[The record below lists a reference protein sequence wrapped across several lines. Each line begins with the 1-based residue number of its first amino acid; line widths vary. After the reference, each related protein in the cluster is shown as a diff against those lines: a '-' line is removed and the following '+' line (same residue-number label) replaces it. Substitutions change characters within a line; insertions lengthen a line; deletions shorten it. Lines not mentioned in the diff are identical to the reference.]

1 MLSSI
6 RAATTVVLALGAS
19 APVEIAGPAGIAVA
33 QTTSPSSNPG
43 AAGTPSSTQAPV
55 GHRQPRPSDIGPEND
70 RQKQADEREA
80 AEQRRLDRVLRN
92 ICRGC

>member
-19 APVEIAGPAGIAVA
+19 IPADSAGPAGSAVA
-33 QTTSPSSNPG
+33 QTTSPSPG
-43 AAGTPSSTQAPV
+43 AAGTPPSTQAPV
-55 GHRQPRPSDIGPEND
+55 GHRQPRPSDIGPESD
-70 RQKQADEREA
+70 RQKKADEQEA